1 MPATRDDVRFAEL
14 LLAVAPQWPAAD
26 FAQRLRERLRER
38 LRLAGGDF
46 VAVREA
52 GSWRPFVGGTQC
64 KRLHDDGRTVS
75 WMVRMPPGSQLPAH
89 RHDDGVEECLV
100 LDGEVIVDDVR
111 YAAGDYVLAPR
122 GSAHYAVRSEAGAL
136 IFLRSPSPRAAAPR

>member
-1 MPATRDDVRFAEL
+1 MPAARDDERFAEL
-14 LLAVAPQWPAAD
+14 LLAVTPQSPAAD
-26 FAQRLRERLRER
+26 FAQRLRQRLRRR

-46 VAVREA
+46 VAVRDA
-52 GSWRPFVGGTQC
+52 GRWRPFVGDTQC

-75 WMVRMPPGSQLPAH
+75 WMVRMPPGSHLPAH

-100 LDGEVIVDDVR
+100 LDGEVIVNDIR
-111 YAAGDYVLAPR
+111 YVAGDYVLAPR
-122 GSAHYAVRSEAGAL
+122 SSVHYAVRSEAGAL